1 MSLQKNL
8 TVGLAW
14 ASTLQMLCFPAARRL
29 FLCLV
34 PLW

>member
-14 ASTLQMLCFPAARRL
+14 ASTLQMLRFPAVRRL